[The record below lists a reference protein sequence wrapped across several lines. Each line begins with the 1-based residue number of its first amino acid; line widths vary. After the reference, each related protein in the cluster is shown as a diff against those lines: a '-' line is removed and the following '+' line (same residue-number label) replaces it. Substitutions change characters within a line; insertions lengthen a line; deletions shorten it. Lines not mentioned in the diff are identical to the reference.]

1 LYEQVDFDRFK
12 LAYPI
17 KYIPNSLGEVTLTSD
32 EDSEILKFV
41 NSYIY
46 DNAQCA
52 RYNFIKEMRT
62 HIPKTIKN
70 VETKIKELNSECENI
85 TLETIKKVTSKYGKN
100 KLKQQQNIELATNK
114 ATNKIKIE
122 IEKLTELL
130 KDIKTWHSKED
141 SWHLYELNT
150 IRDWHIIIVCGN
162 YSDPN
167 LDNKTNT
174 LEKVRKKSILN

>member
-32 EDSEILKFV
+32 EDYEFLKNV

-100 KLKQQQNIELATNK
+100 KLKQQQQNIELATNK

-130 KDIKTWHSKED
+130 KDIKT
-141 SWHLYELNT
+141 
-150 IRDWHIIIVCGN
+150 
-162 YSDPN
+162 
-167 LDNKTNT
+167 
-174 LEKVRKKSILN
+174 